1 MFINNVNIGM
11 DSYILYIMYMEGY
24 GMKTTEM
31 IEILEHYLEVFGDCE
46 LMRLDNNGMIDPI
59 EEVEFIGDNQILLMS
74 DQFYDRSTY
83 KLYQSSQKLI
93 NEKRKKE
100 WSSDCDGEK
109 P

>member
-1 MFINNVNIGM
+1 
-11 DSYILYIMYMEGY
+11 
-24 GMKTTEM
+24 MKSSEI
-31 IEILEHYLEVFGDCE
+31 IEILEHYMSMFGDCE
-46 LMRLDNNGMIDPI
+46 LMRLDNNGIIDPI
-59 EEVEFIGDNQILLMS
+59 EEVEFIGGNRILLMS

-83 KLYQSSQKLI
+83 KLYQSSQELI

>member
-1 MFINNVNIGM
+1 
-11 DSYILYIMYMEGY
+11 MERFP
-24 GMKTTEM
+24 MKSSEI
-31 IEILEHYLEVFGDCE
+31 IEILEHYMSMFGDCE
-46 LMRLDNNGMIDPI
+46 VMRLDNNGIIDPI
-59 EEVEFIGDNQILLMS
+59 EEVEFIGGNQILFMS

>member
-1 MFINNVNIGM
+1 
-11 DSYILYIMYMEGY
+11 MERFP
-24 GMKTTEM
+24 MKSSEI
-31 IEILEHYLEVFGDCE
+31 IEILEHYMSMFGDCE
-46 LMRLDNNGMIDPI
+46 VMRLDNNGIIDPI
-59 EEVEFIGDNQILLMS
+59 EEVEFIGGNQILLMS
-74 DQFYDRSTY
+74 NQFYDRSTY

>member
-1 MFINNVNIGM
+1 
-11 DSYILYIMYMEGY
+11 
-24 GMKTTEM
+24 MKSSEI
-31 IEILEHYLEVFGDCE
+31 IEILEHYMSMFGDCE
-46 LMRLDNNGMIDPI
+46 LMRLDNNGIIGPI

>member
-1 MFINNVNIGM
+1 
-11 DSYILYIMYMEGY
+11 
-24 GMKTTEM
+24 MKSSEI
-31 IEILEHYLEVFGDCE
+31 IEILEHYMSMFGDCE
-46 LMRLDNNGMIDPI
+46 LMRLDNNGIIDPI
-59 EEVEFIGDNQILLMS
+59 EEVEFIGGNQILLMS

-83 KLYQSSQKLI
+83 KLYQSSQELI